1 MELGYQRFTDPI
13 ICEISNDGRY
23 YTLAKGF
30 YYYRR
35 GGKAS
40 NDIIAVPQGFKSDG
54 FTNFNCDFL
63 VKKYG
68 KGLKCAILHDYLCE
82 NANIGLNTRAFAD
95 DIFLESML
103 ETRAFCKA
111 KCYLLYFM
119 VRFWAIIKGR
129 V

>member
-1 MELGYQRFTDPI
+1 MVKGDLQHFTAPI

-23 YTLAKGF
+23 YTLCKGF
-30 YYYRR
+30 FYYRKGNENKR
-35 GGKAS
+35 
-40 NDIIAVPQGFKSDG
+40 IIVPKGYKSDG

-68 KGLKCAILHDYLCE
+68 KGLKCAILHDWLCD
-82 NANIGLNTRAFAD
+82 NAKKGLNTRLFAD

-111 KCYLLYFM
+111 KCYLLYAL
-119 VRFWAIIKGR
+119 VRLYAKIKNFT
-129 V
+129 

>member
-1 MELGYQRFTDPI
+1 MEIALQRFTEPI
-13 ICEISNDGRY
+13 VCEISNDGRY

-40 NDIIAVPQGFKSDG
+40 NEIIIVPQGYKSDG

-63 VKKYG
+63 VQKYG

-82 NANIGLNTRAFAD
+82 RNLQGLNSRAFAD

-103 ETRAFCKA
+103 ETRAFSKA
-111 KCYLLYFM
+111 KCYLLYYL
-119 VRFWAIIKGR
+119 VRFWAFIKGR
-129 V
+129 E